1 MAKNKTSNG
10 QGMAGKVKEVAT
22 DAAITMVTGAVI
34 GGAAVIEGVQRVVTG
49 QDPNQPQPPTQ
60 QS

>member
-22 DAAITMVTGAVI
+22 DAAITSRTCGMRST
-34 GGAAVIEGVQRVVTG
+34 
-49 QDPNQPQPPTQ
+49 
-60 QS
+60 